1 MSSLDSELDDG
12 YTASPPFYRELAKRL
27 PGRTTNVS
35 EVIDYM
41 QMTRTEFQVSR
52 KDAILVELECIC
64 MKQPQLEKLL
74 AALASR
80 RGLGVSDP
88 RDMIFAH
95 VGMFKGTSIMP
106 HYGRST
112 VRLYEEMVKYN
123 FSLTSSLE
131 LLHYVEDVGPDSQRQ
146 GPAS

>member
-1 MSSLDSELDDG
+1 MVQEGLGFQEFVLVLDPRVQFGRIRCKWTHFYLLVMHLFDKMSNLDSELDDG

-64 MKQPQLEKLL
+64 MEQPQLEKLL
-74 AALASR
+74 
-80 RGLGVSDP
+80 
-88 RDMIFAH
+88 
-95 VGMFKGTSIMP
+95 
-106 HYGRST
+106 
-112 VRLYEEMVKYN
+112 
-123 FSLTSSLE
+123 
-131 LLHYVEDVGPDSQRQ
+131 LHLVEDWVFQTPET
-146 GPAS
+146 